1 MGKRYDET
9 PGTGQDDLVMYDL
22 FSGSDAAHGSD
33 PFSHLD
39 LDPKAEWA
47 LPHSEDFDFV
57 GAESSGSIMGRIERT
72 ADWLITRWE
81 SICDIPDR
89 RERLK
94 KQVAVIALSAIAQ
107 VTVIGGGIFAATEL
121 MDSDSVSSER
131 PAATALPAESITD
144 REARLEAS
152 VLVEKPEYVDSYP
165 FLHDIQQ
172 DRNPDPTYRASSAS
186 ITGGEDSTSNFVLGS
201 GSIVEVNGELVF
213 VTIGHVANSLTDDTQ
228 DPERTA
234 TIFLPG
240 IGYTTDFNIS
250 EASSVDLSPSLSLS
264 SYQGNGDPNM
274 VIPLSDDL
282 QDLIRI
288 KQEAGEFQP
297 LLPTNEIPEVGDI
310 FQVVQPETGDVI
322 DLRFRGIADSSSIGE
337 HGSLAGSG
345 VFDVNEFYDDPN
357 PNPDTVKNTLDYLCQ
372 GDSGSGVV
380 NLDNGTIFGTVS
392 STTPIFNNEN
402 GALCGIRIVVPGP

>member
-1 MGKRYDET
+1 MRYDET
-9 PGTGQDDLVMYDL
+9 PESGQDDLGMYDL
-22 FSGSDAAHGSD
+22 FSGSEVLHGDDS
-33 PFSHLD
+33 FSYLD
-39 LDPKAEWA
+39 LDPSAEWA
-47 LPHSEDFDFV
+47 LPRSDDFDFV

-72 ADWLITRWE
+72 ADWLISRWE

-94 KQVAVIALSAIAQ
+94 KQVAVIAISAIAQ

-121 MDSDSVSSER
+121 MDADSVSAER
-131 PAATALPAESITD
+131 PAATALPAESITE

-152 VLVEKPEYVDSYP
+152 VLVEKPDYVDSNP
-165 FLHDIQQ
+165 FLHDIQK
-172 DRNPDPTYRASSAS
+172 DINHDPIYRASSAS

-201 GSIVEVNGELVF
+201 GSIVEINGKLVF
-213 VTIGHVANSLTDDTQ
+213 VTIGHVANSLTDDRQ

-240 IGYTTDFNIS
+240 IGYTRDFNIS
-250 EASSVDLSPSLSLS
+250 EARSVDLSPSLSLS
-264 SYQGNGDPNM
+264 SHQGNGDPNM

-282 QDLIRI
+282 QDLMRI
-288 KQEAGEFQP
+288 KQESGEFQP
-297 LLPTNEIPEVGDI
+297 LLPTTEIPEVGDH
-310 FQVVQPETGDVI
+310 FEVVQPETGDVI
-322 DLRFRGIADSSSIGE
+322 DLRFRGIADENTIGE

-345 VFDVNEFYDDPN
+345 VFDVSEFYDDPN
-357 PNPDTVKNTLDYLCQ
+357 PDPVTVEATLDYLCQ
-372 GDSGSGVV
+372 GDSGAGVV

-402 GALCGIRIVVPGP
+402 GAYCGVQIVVPGP